1 MLRVRFCGAAVVV
14 GVACLVAAPDGQS
27 QPMPKKAP
35 PKLEAVAE
43 TRLLMEG
50 LADPNLKGLGQ
61 LLKDRPKDTEAW
73 SFARGQ
79 ALLVAET
86 GNLLMLRPPKGRDAQ
101 DTWMALSGELRDKAT
116 VLARATAAKDYVQS
130 RAALAATANTCN
142 RCHQTF
148 QVNVRVNPFP
158 DG

>member
-1 MLRVRFCGAAVVV
+1 MRRVRFLGAAVLAA
-14 GVACLVAAPDGQS
+14 ACLFAPVGQS
-27 QPMPKKAP
+27 QPNKKAA

-43 TRLLMEG
+43 TKLLMAG

-61 LLKDRPKDTEAW
+61 LLKAKPKDAEGWT
-73 SFARGQ
+73 FARGQ

-101 DTWMALSGELRDKAT
+101 DSWMALSAELRDNAT
-116 VLARATAAKDYVQS
+116 TLARTTAAKDYVQS
-130 RAALAATANTCN
+130 RAALATTANTCN

-148 QVNVRVNPFP
+148 RVGVRVNPFP
-158 DG
+158 DE

>member
-1 MLRVRFCGAAVVV
+1 MLRVRFCGAVVV
-14 GVACLVAAPDGQS
+14 LGVACLCAAPDGQS
-27 QPMPKKAP
+27 QPTPKKAP

-50 LADPNLKGLGQ
+50 IAGPNLKGLGQ
-61 LLKDRPKDTEAW
+61 ILKERPKDADAW
-73 SFARGQ
+73 GFARGQ

-101 DTWMALSGELRDKAT
+101 DTWLALSGELRDNAT
-116 VLARATAAKDYVQS
+116 TLARATAAKDYLQS

-148 QVNVRVNPFP
+148 RVNARVDPFP
-158 DG
+158 DQ